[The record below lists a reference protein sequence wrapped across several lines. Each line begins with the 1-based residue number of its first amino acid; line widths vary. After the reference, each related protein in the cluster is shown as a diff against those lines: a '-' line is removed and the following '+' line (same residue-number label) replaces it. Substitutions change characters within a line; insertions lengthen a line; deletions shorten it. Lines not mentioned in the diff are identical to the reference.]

1 MHMNS
6 ERDAELD
13 RLRGLNARAVRG
25 GVALV
30 DRLAPGDLAR
40 PTPCAGWDLAALL
53 GHLTAQHRGFAAAA
67 RGSGRELEHWA
78 VRPPGEDVAAAADE
92 YRRAAEDVIAAFAAV
107 DDPDRP
113 CTLPE
118 FTGEQ
123 TFPAV
128 RAIGFHLIDYAVHGW
143 DLARTLELPYD
154 PDPELLGAA
163 LPIARAVPDAG
174 NRLADGAAFRPGLPV
189 TGEAGELDQIL
200 AMLGRAPDWRA
211 PAGSTPCGEGG
222 TPGVW

>member
-1 MHMNS
+1 MNS
-6 ERDAELD
+6 ERDAELA
-13 RLRGLNARAVRG
+13 RLRGLNARAVRDS
-25 GVALV
+25 VALV
-30 DRLAPGDLAR
+30 DRLAPGDLSR

-67 RGSGRELEHWA
+67 RGSGRELKRWA
-78 VRPPGEDVAAAADE
+78 VRLPGEDVAVAAGE
-92 YRRAAEDVIAAFAAV
+92 YRRAAEDVIAAFAAL
-107 DDPDRP
+107 DDPERP

-128 RAIGFHLIDYAVHGW
+128 RAIGFHLIDHVVHGW

-163 LPIARAVPDAG
+163 LPLARAVPDAE

-189 TGEAGELDQIL
+189 SGEAGALDRIL

-211 PAGSTPCGEGG
+211 PVGNASRGEGR
-222 TPGVW
+222 TSDVR